1 MRVCVVGSG
10 AREHALAC
18 ALAPTADV
26 VVTPGNPGIALEPGV
41 EVTAMAPEQVA
52 ADLVVVGPEAPL
64 VGGLADRL
72 RAAGT
77 PVLGP
82 GADGARLEGSK
93 AFMKRLVADAGVP
106 TARWASVER
115 IDEARAFL
123 RRLPG
128 PYVVKTD
135 GLASGKGVLV
145 TDDLAEAEAD
155 AAAKLAGRSFGDAG
169 RRVVLEEGLVGEEL
183 SLLVLCDGERV
194 AALPAAQDHK
204 RLLDGDT
211 GPNTGGMGA
220 FSPVPSATPEVVEE
234 VMARIV
240 VPTVAELARRHVDYR
255 GVLYAGLMLT
265 SDGPKLIEYNVR
277 FGDPEA
283 EVVLPRCRGDLAAL
297 LLAVADGRLEGP
309 PGVSADASVAVVC
322 AARGYPHAPETGA
335 RVEGLAEAA
344 AVDGVRVLHAGTR
357 LDADGT
363 VRVAGGRVVVV
374 QAVGASL
381 EAACARA
388 DEAVGAIHFDGM
400 QVRHDIAR
408 RVPARAAAEGP
419 GGPLVRE
426 ARR

>member
-1 MRVCVVGSG
+1 MRVCVVGAG

-26 VVTPGNPGIALEPGV
+26 VVTPGNPGIAAEPGV
-41 EVTAMAPEQVA
+41 EVTTAPPEQIA

-64 VGGLADRL
+64 VGGLADVL

-93 AFMKRLVADAGVP
+93 AFMKQLVADAGVP
-106 TARWASVER
+106 TAKWTSVEQL
-115 IDEARAFL
+115 DEARAFL

-145 TDDLAEAEAD
+145 TEDLAEAEAD
-155 AAAKLAGRSFGDAG
+155 VAEKLAGRSFGDAG
-169 RRVVLEEGLVGEEL
+169 RRVVLEEGLVGQEL

-194 AALPAAQDHK
+194 AALPPAQDHK
-204 RLLDGDT
+204 RLLDGDA

-220 FSPVPSATPEVVEE
+220 FSPVPAATADVVAE
-234 VMARIV
+234 VMERIV
-240 VPTVAELARRHVDYR
+240 APTVAELVRREVDYR
-255 GVLYAGLMLT
+255 GVLYAGVMLT

-283 EVVLPRCRGDLAAL
+283 EVVLPRCLGDLASLFLSA
-297 LLAVADGRLEGP
+297 ATGRLEHLL
-309 PGVSADASVAVVC
+309 GVSDDASVAVVL
-322 AARGYPHAPETGA
+322 AARGYPQAPETGA
-335 RVEGLAEAA
+335 VIEGLAEAGA
-344 AVDGVRVLHAGTR
+344 IEGVRVLHAGTR
-357 LDADGT
+357 RDADGT

-374 QAVGASL
+374 QAVAASL
-381 EAACARA
+381 EAACERA
-388 DEAVGAIHFDGM
+388 DAAVGAISFDGM
-400 QVRHDIAR
+400 QVRRDIAR
-408 RVPARAAAEGP
+408 GAAAAAGSLALEG
-419 GGPLVRE
+419 
-426 ARR
+426 RRR